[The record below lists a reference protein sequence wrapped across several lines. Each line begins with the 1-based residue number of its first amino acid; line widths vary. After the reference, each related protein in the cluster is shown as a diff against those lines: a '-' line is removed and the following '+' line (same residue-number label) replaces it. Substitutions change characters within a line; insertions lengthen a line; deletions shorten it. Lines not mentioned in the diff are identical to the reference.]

1 MIPLADYK
9 RTIFSNGIGFIKLD
23 TTKEPNIWTT
33 DVSGMNR
40 QFMTMLTEKYLFQNR
55 MERINNFI
63 GFLTN
68 SKSRTVFKVKS
79 ISASELRRIN
89 KGQQLPTS
97 AENKKVTADRLNNI
111 VLVLGTNSE
120 PKYGMN
126 ERQTKIETVYGETL
140 EFTINDMELAAELE
154 LLLRY
159 YDMNVINDKKW
170 FFNTLEDKINNVE
183 NIKI

>member
-9 RTIFSNGIGFIKLD
+9 RIFSNGIGFIKLD

-68 SKSRTVFKVKS
+68 SK
-79 ISASELRRIN
+79 IELFL
-89 KGQQLPTS
+89 K
-97 AENKKVTADRLNNI
+97 
-111 VLVLGTNSE
+111 
-120 PKYGMN
+120 
-126 ERQTKIETVYGETL
+126 
-140 EFTINDMELAAELE
+140 
-154 LLLRY
+154 
-159 YDMNVINDKKW
+159 
-170 FFNTLEDKINNVE
+170 
-183 NIKI
+183 

>member
-1 MIPLADYK
+1 
-9 RTIFSNGIGFIKLD
+9 
-23 TTKEPNIWTT
+23 
-33 DVSGMNR
+33 
-40 QFMTMLTEKYLFQNR
+40 
-55 MERINNFI
+55 
-63 GFLTN
+63 
-68 SKSRTVFKVKS
+68 
-79 ISASELRRIN
+79 
-89 KGQQLPTS
+89 
-97 AENKKVTADRLNNI
+97 
-111 VLVLGTNSE
+111 
-120 PKYGMN
+120 MN